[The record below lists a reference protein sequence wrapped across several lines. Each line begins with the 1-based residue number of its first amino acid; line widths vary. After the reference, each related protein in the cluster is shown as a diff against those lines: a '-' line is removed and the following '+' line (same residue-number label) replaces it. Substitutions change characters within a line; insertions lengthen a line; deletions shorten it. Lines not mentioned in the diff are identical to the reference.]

1 MKTIHYALRVA
12 AAGCFACIMSSGSCL
27 SDKVEDIKFDVKL
40 PLEFVVNEAKLSSV
54 PETYTYTKTI
64 DATQNAEV
72 AKYKDKIKEFK
83 VNKITFVVSDYV
95 APNVVTFTNG
105 ALSAASSGK
114 TIASA
119 ASVNLQSSTETEL
132 TADTAGFNELALL
145 LKDDKSESV
154 KLKGT
159 FSTTPVAFKVTVY
172 FYTTITAGVL

>member
-1 MKTIHYALRVA
+1 M
-12 AAGCFACIMSSGSCL
+12 
-27 SDKVEDIKFDVKL
+27 
-40 PLEFVVNEAKLSSV
+40 
-54 PETYTYTKTI
+54 
-64 DATQNAEV
+64 QNCR
-72 AKYKDKIKEFK
+72 
-83 VNKITFVVSDYV
+83 TLV

-105 ALSAASSGK
+105 ALSVASSGK
-114 TIASA
+114 TIASL